1 MLGDTK
7 HGVRS
12 VALRINKDPS
22 HIVTKDEMKKLA
34 LDGIAK
40 ATPVIKDVVRQLMDE
55 YMQQIQEITGEAIM
69 EMANDEIQ
77 KMIKEQR

>member
-1 MLGDTK
+1 MDTNK
-7 HGVRS
+7 LRA
-12 VALRINKDPS
+12 VALRINKDPRY
-22 HIVTKDEMKKLA
+22 IVPKDEMKKLA
-34 LDGIAK
+34 LDGITK

-55 YMQQIQEITGEAIM
+55 YMQQIQEITGEVIM